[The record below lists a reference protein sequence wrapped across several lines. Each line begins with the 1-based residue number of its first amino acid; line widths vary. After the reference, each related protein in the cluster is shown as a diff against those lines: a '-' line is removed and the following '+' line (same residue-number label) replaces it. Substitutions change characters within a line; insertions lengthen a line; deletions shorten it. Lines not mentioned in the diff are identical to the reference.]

1 MSGMASN
8 HEIKN
13 DNLKLSDREW
23 LCESCGSVNQRD
35 LLAANNIL
43 KEGRRSLGDITD
55 AEVEVTK
62 PVKRLELIC
71 H

>member
-1 MSGMASN
+1 MKISN
-8 HEIKN
+8 DQN
-13 DNLKLSDREW
+13 DHLIN
-23 LCESCGSVNQRD
+23 

-55 AEVEVTK
+55 AEAEVTK